1 MERYYPCDASGM
13 CPYGDGGGMYFCRDH
28 CGLGVEDLS
37 DPAEEYFEEREEE
50 LYADC

>member
-13 CPYGDGGGMYFCRDH
+13 CPYGEGGGMYFCRDH

-50 LYADC
+50 LYTNC